1 MKYKILGK
9 TRLKISQLGL
19 GAVQICRIPE
29 KDAIDLVRTSVDK
42 GINLIDTAHDYPDS
56 EELLGKAL
64 KGIRDKVV
72 ICTKSFSTDK
82 DELIEDIKTSF
93 KRLRTDYID
102 IFMFHHASEEKRLD
116 SIIENDLV
124 EVLLKEKEK
133 GRIGF
138 IAFSTHN
145 PDVIDRYFEIVDFSV
160 IMIPV
165 NFISREFVDK
175 KYKKLVDNAIGILGM
190 KTLGGG
196 RIMDIK
202 TSFKFIN
209 QYKKVIP
216 VVGMQ
221 NKKELEKNLKLINT
235 IGPLDEDDNK
245 SIKRIYAEL
254 GDKFCRGCGYCLPC
268 SQGIDIPDINFLKVS
283 FKQFRYEEVV
293 NPDRD

>member
-102 IFMFHHASEEKRLD
+102 IFMFYL
-116 SIIENDLV
+116 
-124 EVLLKEKEK
+124 
-133 GRIGF
+133 
-138 IAFSTHN
+138 
-145 PDVIDRYFEIVDFSV
+145 
-160 IMIPV
+160 
-165 NFISREFVDK
+165 
-175 KYKKLVDNAIGILGM
+175 
-190 KTLGGG
+190 
-196 RIMDIK
+196 
-202 TSFKFIN
+202 
-209 QYKKVIP
+209 
-216 VVGMQ
+216 
-221 NKKELEKNLKLINT
+221 
-235 IGPLDEDDNK
+235 
-245 SIKRIYAEL
+245 
-254 GDKFCRGCGYCLPC
+254 
-268 SQGIDIPDINFLKVS
+268 
-283 FKQFRYEEVV
+283 
-293 NPDRD
+293 